1 MASTQGF
8 RPPEPSG
15 LTLSVPLCACRHV
28 GTGSGQT
35 PSGGH
40 KVRIHEEPEPLQ
52 EGWRPQS
59 DLTQRARQRVPAPG
73 TGASEDPSPRPG
85 PDSSTLVCGSQAS
98 APGAGPPAAG
108 TGQSS
113 VRESHRKGNTR
124 TPTPRDCPAFQ
135 VSGDTPRAC
144 WFRRN
149 LSPLYSQQCLALRPG
164 WRPQSRRCAGLTAS
178 GCPACTQWLAHSK
191 CQADISLMNE

>member
-1 MASTQGF
+1 MQTPAWRVVPGMCPPAAGEPHALWEEQGQLEGQVASTQGF

-15 LTLSVPLCACRHV
+15 LTCSVPLCACRHV

-40 KVRIHEEPEPLQ
+40 KVRIHNEEPEPLQ
-52 EGWRPQS
+52 EGWKPQG
-59 DLTQRARQRVPAPG
+59 DLTQRAWQRVPAPG
-73 TGASEDPSPRPG
+73 TGASEDPSPCPG
-85 PDSSTLVCGSQAS
+85 PDSSTLVCGSRAS

-124 TPTPRDCPAFQ
+124 TPTPGACPAFR
-135 VSGDTPRAC
+135 VSGDTPR
-144 WFRRN
+144 
-149 LSPLYSQQCLALRPG
+149 P
-164 WRPQSRRCAGLTAS
+164 AGSEET
-178 GCPACTQWLAHSK
+178 
-191 CQADISLMNE
+191 